1 MDKKLTD
8 SEIKEV
14 LDMVKAK
21 TDQYCQECPY
31 NDIEVCNICIFGKM
45 KIVIDLINRLQAR
58 IGVCETC
65 NARKDEAIKHLEA
78 ENKRLSAE
86 ICGQKEANLFLI
98 NDKEKAI
105 NGAIKKFCDILKKR
119 INNEPLVFFE
129 QRHIVYDEIDNLVKE
144 MVGADK

>member
-1 MDKKLTD
+1 MPDKKLTD

-21 TDQYCQECPY
+21 TDRYCQECPY

-45 KIVIDLINRLQAR
+45 KIVIDLINCLQ
-58 IGVCETC
+58 
-65 NARKDEAIKHLEA
+65 A
-78 ENKRLSAE
+78 ENKRVSAE

-98 NDKEKAI
+98 NDKENAI

-119 INNEPLVFFE
+119 INNEPMVFFE
-129 QRHIVYDEIDNLVKE
+129 QRHIVYDEIDNLLKE
-144 MVGADK
+144 MVGEDK